1 MENKITTTI
10 IDYGYDGEGVGRV
23 NGKVCFVPYT
33 LKDEQV
39 EIKVVDEKKDF
50 IYGKLEKV
58 ILPSSRRISPKCPY
72 FADCGGC
79 SYQHI
84 DYVEELEIKKLL
96 AQRQLK
102 KLNYNS
108 EIKVYASPNKYN
120 YRNKIKLFVDN
131 KRIGLKR
138 RNSNE
143 ICAIDNC
150 DLAENLINKALHTIN
165 IFVKTHD
172 LYDKLEN
179 IVLRQEGENCLINFY
194 VKTLIDNNLI
204 KQLYDNLWQ
213 KYGIYQ
219 TLGKKKMHICGL
231 KLLKTKE
238 FFLSCQ
244 FSPYSFHQ
252 VNDSVCQKLYKRVL
266 DEVCGGKVVNCY
278 SGNGVLSGVLCQRSQ
293 KVTAIELGKSE
304 HEEAEKLKQINKLQN
319 LTNINGDCA
328 DILPKIVKDFDTIII
343 DPPRKGVDRKVIQA
357 IDSVEFKKLIYI
369 SCNIATLIRDLQR
382 LQAIRIKSVELFDM
396 FARTGE
402 YEMLAVITKD
412 KKSL

>member
-10 IDYGYDGEGVGRV
+10 IDYGYDGEGVGKV
-23 NGKVCFVPYT
+23 NGKVCFVPYV

-39 EIKVVDEKKDF
+39 EIRIVDEKKDF

-58 ILPSSRRISPKCPY
+58 ILPSHKRIKARCPY

-79 SYQHI
+79 SYQHT
-84 DYVEELEIKKLL
+84 DYVEELEIKRQL
-96 AQRQLK
+96 AERQLK
-102 KLNYNS
+102 KLNYNG
-108 EIKVYASPNKYN
+108 EIKVHPSPNEYN
-120 YRNKIKLFVDN
+120 YRNIIKLFVED
-131 KRIGLKR
+131 KKIGLKR

-143 ICAIDNC
+143 ISAIDNC

-194 VKTLIDNNLI
+194 VKTPIDNNLM
-204 KQLYDNLWQ
+204 KQLYDNLGQ
-213 KYGIYQ
+213 NYGIYH

-231 KLLKTKE
+231 KFLETKE
-238 FFLSCQ
+238 FSLSCR

-252 VNDSVCQKLYKRVL
+252 VNDYVCQKLYKRVL
-266 DEVCGGKVVNCY
+266 DEVNGKNVVNCY
-278 SGNGVLSGVLCQRSQ
+278 SGNGVLSGVLCQKCQ
-293 KVTAIELGKSE
+293 KMTAIELGKSE

-328 DILPKIVKDFDTIII
+328 DVLPKIVNSFDTIII
-343 DPPRKGVDRKVIQA
+343 DPPRKGVDKKVIQA
-357 IDSVEFKKLIYI
+357 IDNVDFKKLIYI

-382 LQAIRIKSVELFDM
+382 LKDIKIECVELFDM